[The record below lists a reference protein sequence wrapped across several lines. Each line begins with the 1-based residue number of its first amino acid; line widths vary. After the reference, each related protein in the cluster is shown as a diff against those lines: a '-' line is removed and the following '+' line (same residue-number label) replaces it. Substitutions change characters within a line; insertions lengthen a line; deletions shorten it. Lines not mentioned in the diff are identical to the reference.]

1 MRLLFP
7 VLVLPLLVPA
17 ATSAQTAAP
26 AAGASPQN
34 TARAILSTGSN
45 CRKTTSYRADGT
57 LAWRD
62 EPMTPKRLT
71 DLPPAESYKAVYR
84 TVNGCEEPMTV
95 AEYQRG
101 DTR

>member
-7 VLVLPLLVPA
+7 VLALPLLVPA
-17 ATSAQTAAP
+17 ATSAQPLAP
-26 AAGASPQN
+26 AVESPQN
-34 TARAILSTGSN
+34 TARAIASTGSI

-62 EPMTPKRLT
+62 DPVTPKRLT
-71 DLPPAESYKAVYR
+71 ELPPAESYKAVYR

-101 DTR
+101 IIR

>member
-1 MRLLFP
+1 
-7 VLVLPLLVPA
+7 LVTGPA
-17 ATSAQTAAP
+17 IT
-26 AAGASPQN
+26 
-34 TARAILSTGSN
+34 STGSN

-62 EPMTPKRLT
+62 KPVTPKRLT
-71 DLPPAESYKAVYR
+71 ELPPAESYKAVYR

-101 DTR
+101 IIR

>member
-17 ATSAQTAAP
+17 ATSAQTAP
-26 AAGASPQN
+26 AVESPQIN
-34 TARAILSTGSN
+34 TSRFVATN
-45 CRKTTSYRADGT
+45 DKCRKTTSYRADLGS
-57 LAWRD
+57 AWRGD
-62 EPMTPKRLT
+62 PVAPRKLNE
-71 DLPPAESYKAVYR
+71 LPPAESYKAVYR

-101 DTR
+101 ILR